1 MTIYPLS
8 SASWP
13 AKQHSSSAVV
23 ESPCSYGQKREM
35 QMYPSLCRG
44 SPRQWELRRIASLPV
59 LDADDYWS
67 DASLSLPHL
76 ASGLPQSEEKEM
88 VFAPPCSPNEDTCRC
103 SGATRPMRSQNLV
116 EEPIKATSRC
126 STFPSPLESP
136 AHLRCEGRYPNL
148 QTVEKVCF
156 TYVRSNG
163 RLLVLEKPVDI
174 QPWRHLRLQRHNGRL
189 VLQLHVESSSTEVE
203 LDGPLVA
210 GVEESDPIE
219 TESNPIAED
228 VTGVSLFAQ
237 NAKERRERV
246 KKANPYSND
255 EEGEVAEEE
264 DTAEGGEKL
273 GNGKVS
279 LYTKVL
285 KTLECDAFSDSTE
298 ACSPINQLHLKYGRS
313 SGVASFLH
321 KSLTRVRPL
330 NMLPI
335 WQTLP
340 IQT

>member
-23 ESPCSYGQKREM
+23 ESPGSYGQKREM
-35 QMYPSLCRG
+35 QMYPFLCRG

-76 ASGLPQSEEKEM
+76 ASALPQIKEKEM
-88 VFAPPCSPNEDTCRC
+88 VFAPRCSPINEDACRC

-116 EEPIKATSRC
+116 EEPIKSTRC
-126 STFPSPLESP
+126 STFPPPLDSP

-148 QTVEKVCF
+148 QTVEKACF

-163 RLLVLEKPVDI
+163 RLLVTEKTVDI
-174 QPWRHLRLQRHNGRL
+174 QPRRHLRLQRHNGRL

-210 GVEESDPIE
+210 GGVEESDPIV
-219 TESNPIAED
+219 TESNPIAEE

-237 NAKERRERV
+237 SAKERV

-255 EEGEVAEEE
+255 EEGEEVEEE

-273 GNGKVS
+273 VNGKVS

-340 IQT
+340 IKT